1 MRFIKTHYESKYVPL
16 EDNQKIWTLKVN
28 PNATKVP
35 LVMIHGFG
43 AGLGFWA
50 MNVDALAKERT
61 VYAFDVLGFG
71 RSSRPHFSSKA
82 EEAESQFVE
91 SIEQWRHQVGLEKFV
106 LLGHSFGGYLASS
119 YALKHPSRVQHLV
132 LVDAWGFPEK
142 PSELE
147 FTLPWWIKALA
158 RVSSFFNP
166 FAGIRA
172 AGPWGP
178 SLVQRFRPDLQ
189 RKYSRLLSDESDDT
203 IFNYI
208 YHCNAQKP
216 SGETA
221 FKNMNVSYGWAKF
234 PMIDRISDVDK
245 NIPITMIHGSESW
258 ISVESSY
265 QTKYLRKDSFVDIRI
280 ILDAGHH
287 VYADQP
293 DNFNK
298 LVDKICRKED
308 RKTNAVTH

>member
-1 MRFIKTHYESKYVPL
+1 MESCKNDFLCSLSLSSNNAQDNVIKNFVTPADSLTCKCDP
-16 EDNQKIWTLKVN
+16 
-28 PNATKVP
+28 
-35 LVMIHGFG
+35 
-43 AGLGFWA
+43 
-50 MNVDALAKERT
+50 
-61 VYAFDVLGFG
+61 
-71 RSSRPHFSSKA
+71 SSH
-82 EEAESQFVE
+82 
-91 SIEQWRHQVGLEKFV
+91 
-106 LLGHSFGGYLASS
+106 LLGRKGGYCKTQRECKECSVSISGCFVITSS
-119 YALKHPSRVQHLV
+119 NYPLGKKIIINYFILITEFCSFLV
-132 LVDAWGFPEK
+132 
-142 PSELE
+142 
-147 FTLPWWIKALA
+147 
-158 RVSSFFNP
+158 
-166 FAGIRA
+166 
-172 AGPWGP
+172 
-178 SLVQRFRPDLQ
+178 
-189 RKYSRLLSDESDDT
+189 
-203 IFNYI
+203 
-208 YHCNAQKP
+208 

-280 ILDAGHH
+280 IVDAGHH